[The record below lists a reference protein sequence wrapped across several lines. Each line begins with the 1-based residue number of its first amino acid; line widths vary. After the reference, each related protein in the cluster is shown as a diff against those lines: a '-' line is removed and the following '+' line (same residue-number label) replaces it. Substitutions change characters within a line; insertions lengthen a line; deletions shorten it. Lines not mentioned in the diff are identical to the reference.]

1 VGVVARVEALTGRG
15 SGSVPS
21 SIGARARTGAN
32 VSTEATVG
40 VRSARL
46 RPKTPLFGAQLSARL
61 SPASVHARP
70 GDTADA
76 FYSSSLPPV
85 FPRQLGALPCAP
97 PSPP

>member
-1 VGVVARVEALTGRG
+1 VGVVARIEALTGRG

-46 RPKTPLFGAQLSARL
+46 RPKPAVWGAVVG
-61 SPASVHARP
+61 SVESGERAC
-70 GDTADA
+70 T
-76 FYSSSLPPV
+76 SS
-85 FPRQLGALPCAP
+85 
-97 PSPP
+97 